1 VGEGFFETLPE
12 VAAAAEVTEQHQCM
26 KGFFECRRV
35 DTWVII
41 HVFDCPNEE
50 TVGSVDVPVAV
61 NKKIG
66 SRGRCIE
73 RPSGVEITV
82 SCRQQKVGC
91 V

>member
-1 VGEGFFETLPE
+1 VGDGFLERLPE
-12 VAAAAEVTEQHQCM
+12 VPAVSQVTEQRECM
-26 KGFFECRRV
+26 KRFFESRRV

-41 HVFDCPNEE
+41 PVFDCPNEE

-61 NKKIG
+61 NEKIC

>member
-1 VGEGFFETLPE
+1 MGGKVGECFFETLPE
-12 VAAAAEVTEQHQCM
+12 VAAAAEVTEQRQCM
-26 KGFFECRRV
+26 TRFFECRRV

-41 HVFDCPNEE
+41 PVFDCPNEE
-50 TVGSVDVPVAV
+50 AVGSVDVE
-61 NKKIG
+61 KICN
-66 SRGRCIE
+66 RGRCIE